1 MKKAVHSLHELPD
14 SFYPCVAS
22 CTAVSDKK
30 CSSSTF
36 GELKYPSLFI
46 VNRCNVKY
54 EKDLCLKFQ
63 RFQPL
68 GGSTSDYIKLIC
80 QD

>member
-1 MKKAVHSLHELPD
+1 MKVKNAVHSLHELPD
-14 SFYPCVAS
+14 RIYPHAAS

-46 VNRCNVKY
+46 VNRCDVK
-54 EKDLCLKFQ
+54 
-63 RFQPL
+63 
-68 GGSTSDYIKLIC
+68 
-80 QD
+80 